1 MSKNRADFPPSTRS
15 FQPLRVFGK
24 KDKRM
29 KAEIKAKLNAGRFGA
44 TKAATP
50 VASTVPTTQASI
62 KSEETSTT
70 YVASTTTTM
79 KAPKTTE
86 ATTLDMETS
95 SASSKPTTAV
105 TNITVLAEKIPVTPT
120 TPSEESGEIAQD
132 EELSMELP
140 EMAVAEIDEETLSNS
155 LSKDIRRAPAREE
168 FPYFQTEYDALNCI
182 KTRF

>member
-1 MSKNRADFPPSTRS
+1 MSKNRADFPPSTRPL
-15 FQPLRVFGK
+15 QPLRVFGK
-24 KDKRM
+24 KDKRL

-44 TKAATP
+44 IKSTTA
-50 VASTVPTTQASI
+50 VASTVPTTRAAPT
-62 KSEETSTT
+62 SEETTT
-70 YVASTTTTM
+70 TSAASTTTTI

-86 ATTLDMETS
+86 AITLETS
-95 SASSKPTTAV
+95 SASKTTAA
-105 TNITVLAEKIPVTPT
+105 TNITVLADKITVTST

-168 FPYFQTEYDALNCI
+168 FPDVQTGYDALICI
-182 KTRF
+182 ITRF